1 MTEQGL
7 ISRLTNR
14 SFQYNPSLSVTEE
27 ELSLSV
33 KRVEDLYNTSRVSQ
47 EKRLNKI
54 SKQLEVIEVTL
65 RKISSSKKKAPTSS
79 ALDTVGDLNLLLELM
94 ISLFFREF
102 PFCRTNLRRSP

>member
-1 MTEQGL
+1 M
-7 ISRLTNR
+7 
-14 SFQYNPSLSVTEE
+14 SVTEE

-79 ALDTVGDLNLLLELM
+79 ALDTVGDLNLLLE
-94 ISLFFREF
+94 
-102 PFCRTNLRRSP
+102 